1 MGDKYDDLLAIRNQS
16 AQQAALRQIYNQAQA
31 ERADYDR
38 YIQEGDVDKAAWAQR
53 GYQAL
58 AMEYNAMLA
67 GMAPQQ
73 QAQPQQQQPQPAQ
86 QQFTASEMEWIRRN
100 ENVVRDPRKW
110 AECVAAANSL
120 IARGYN
126 RDSPEY
132 LNGIE
137 VAIGLRAADGG
148 EGVEIASPDTAL
160 EAVNNSQIAR
170 KFGPVT
176 PDDYRAGMARLVE
189 NKKLGLY
196 EVDR

>member
-1 MGDKYDDLLAIRNQS
+1 MADRNDELIALANQRA
-16 AQQAALRQIYNQAQA
+16 AQQAYEQIQRDYQGNAQCYWNAINEGKTEDAAWCLRNARSLELEAAQILGTAQAQ
-31 ERADYDR
+31 
-38 YIQEGDVDKAAWAQR
+38 Q
-53 GYQAL
+53 
-58 AMEYNAMLA
+58 
-67 GMAPQQ
+67 PQ
-73 QAQPQQQQPQPAQ
+73 QAQQQQAQ
-86 QQFTASEMEWIRRN
+86 QQFTQAEQEWISRN
-100 ENVVRDPRKW
+100 ANVVRDPKKW
-110 AECVAAANSL
+110 NECLAAANSL